1 MGMNEQRRTV
11 VRAVR
16 QSDLERLT
24 GLGAA
29 TAPTCFVC
37 QRLLAA
43 DEIGGFV
50 KFGTR
55 LWPFCN
61 RVECLVAAQSGR
73 WRSDAPGEA
82 PHDS

>member
-1 MGMNEQRRTV
+1 MAFDEQRRTV

-16 QSDLERLT
+16 QTDLVRLT

-29 TAPTCFVC
+29 SGPTCFVC
-37 QRLLAA
+37 HRLTPP
-43 DEIGGFV
+43 DEIAGFV

-55 LWPFCN
+55 LWAFCN
-61 RVECLVAAQSGR
+61 KVECLVAAQSGR

-82 PHDS
+82 PRDS